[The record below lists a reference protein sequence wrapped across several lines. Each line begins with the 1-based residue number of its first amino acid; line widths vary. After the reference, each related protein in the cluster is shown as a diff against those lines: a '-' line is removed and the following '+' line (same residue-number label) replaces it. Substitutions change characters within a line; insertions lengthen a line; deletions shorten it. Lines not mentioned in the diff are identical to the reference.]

1 MNKLVKRVLGT
12 VLSEQRL
19 AGQNPNWTKVLGTVA
34 AVFNS
39 QCGRGENDVSAYEA
53 VYGQKL
59 DHPLSCSKAEARR
72 CWTVNDRM
80 LVTNEPKF
88 DTYCK
93 ENYILEDE
101 VNEVTD
107 DDDLD
112 DSGYFSED
120 DLPVEEMDEV
130 SDEWFMSHLM
140 DDTDTDTPAKHDD
153 CSHKKVVTKKNV
165 DKPLP
170 EDVLGV
176 FPKSYVTKKDE
187 RKPPPED
194 LVPLLPQSRDDRKPP
209 PEDIVPETQDD
220 NGLIFGPSCVG
231 PCFTNTAAEMTR
243 F

>member
-1 MNKLVKRVLGT
+1 LALSFLSDDWQVRIQTGPEFLGT
-12 VLSEQRL
+12 VD
-19 AGQNPNWTKVLGTVA
+19 

-39 QCGRGENDVSAYEA
+39 QCGQGENDVSAYKA

-107 DDDLD
+107 NDDLD

-120 DLPVEEMDEV
+120 DLPVKRRWMKYP
-130 SDEWFMSHLM
+130 M
-140 DDTDTDTPAKHDD
+140 
-153 CSHKKVVTKKNV
+153 
-165 DKPLP
+165 
-170 EDVLGV
+170 
-176 FPKSYVTKKDE
+176 
-187 RKPPPED
+187 
-194 LVPLLPQSRDDRKPP
+194 
-209 PEDIVPETQDD
+209 
-220 NGLIFGPSCVG
+220 NGL
-231 PCFTNTAAEMTR
+231 
-243 F
+243 